1 LEGGINLFAYVAGN
15 PVNFTDSLGLLDI
28 YARGGAA
35 KGEWVY
41 EVEFYT
47 NPAAT
52 FEREIGRNFYYPWL
66 DRIKKIVDLVW
77 GKRTGVSDLEKFAD
91 RWKCDKGDKV
101 GKKIYDEMFPNRY
114 TISEQ
119 EFRKFMDDFLEA
131 VPELREFYNVDQMIQ
146 LANKRGRRLPG
157 Q

>member
-1 LEGGINLFAYVAGN
+1 
-15 PVNFTDSLGLLDI
+15 VNFTDSLGLLDI

-35 KGEWVY
+35 KGQWVY
-41 EVEFYT
+41 EVQFYT
-47 NPAAT
+47 NLAET
-52 FEREIGRNFYYPWL
+52 YEREIGRTFISRL
-66 DRIKKIVDLVW
+66 DRIKKIVDWVW

-101 GKKIYDEMFPNRY
+101 AKKIYDEMFPNRY
-114 TISEQ
+114 TISEE
-119 EFRKFMDDFLEA
+119 EFRNFMDAFLEA
-131 VPELREFYNVDQMIQ
+131 VPELSEFYNVDQMIQ